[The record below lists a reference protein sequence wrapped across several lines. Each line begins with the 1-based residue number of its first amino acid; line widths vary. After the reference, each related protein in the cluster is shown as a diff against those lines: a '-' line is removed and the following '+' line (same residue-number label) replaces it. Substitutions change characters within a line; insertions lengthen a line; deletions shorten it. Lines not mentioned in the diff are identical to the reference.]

1 MSRPRRSPEAVAE
14 SRAASKARSRERALA
29 AGLRANGSPR
39 TTGTPGRKPL
49 TPEQEA
55 ARRSLR
61 AVWAALD
68 AARPLAERTGAGMV
82 VADAAPSPTL
92 LAAVADAE
100 ARARAVGLTWTVR
113 DDGRRGEVLA
123 VSNA

>member
-1 MSRPRRSPEAVAE
+1 MSRPRRSPEEVAE
-14 SRAASKARSRERALA
+14 SRAASKARSRARALA

-49 TPEQEA
+49 TPDQEV
-55 ARRSLR
+55 ARKSLR
-61 AVWAALD
+61 ALWKA
-68 AARPLAERTGAGMV
+68 
-82 VADAAPSPTL
+82 ADAAPADAL
-92 LAAVADAE
+92 AAAVADAE

-113 DDGRRGEVLA
+113 EDGRRGEVLA

>member
-1 MSRPRRSPEAVAE
+1 MSRPRRSPEEVAE

-39 TTGTPGRKPL
+39 TEGKPGRKPL
-49 TPEQEA
+49 TPDQEA
-55 ARRSLR
+55 ARKSLR
-61 AVWAALD
+61 AVWKAAD
-68 AARPLAERTGAGMV
+68 SAPTAA
-82 VADAAPSPTL
+82 L

-100 ARARAVGLTWTVR
+100 ARARAAGLTWTVR

>member
-1 MSRPRRSPEAVAE
+1 MSRPRRSPEEVAE

-39 TTGTPGRKPL
+39 TEGKPGRKPL

-61 AVWAALD
+61 AVWKAAD
-68 AARPLAERTGAGMV
+68 TAPTAA
-82 VADAAPSPTL
+82 L

-100 ARARAVGLTWTVR
+100 ACARAVGLTWTDR
-113 DDGRRGEVLA
+113 PDGRRGEVLA
-123 VSNA
+123 AS